1 MDDPRASYVS
11 PLSGRYASQEIK
23 YVFSDAKKFSTWR
36 RLWVDL
42 AKAEKVNKCPKARD
56 FQMSD

>member
-23 YVFSDAKKFSTWR
+23 YVFSDAKKFGTWR

-42 AKAEKVNKCPKARD
+42 AKAEKVNKYPKNT
-56 FQMSD
+56 